1 MKKLKMLELKFA
13 DKFREVL
20 LPTGMCHDGIQ
31 PMEVAKLASR
41 WAVATAKV
49 EEGGVDSF
57 NERLT
62 GVEPKSVL
70 EVAGL
75 LRKSGADP
83 ENMEVWSQA
92 ELRELFVKT

>member
-1 MKKLKMLELKFA
+1 MSVHYPYYVLDPTRRASISIHKTPLRFA

-62 GVEPKSVL
+62 GVTES
-70 EVAGL
+70 A
-75 LRKSGADP
+75 RACSYYS
-83 ENMEVWSQA
+83 N
-92 ELRELFVKT
+92 